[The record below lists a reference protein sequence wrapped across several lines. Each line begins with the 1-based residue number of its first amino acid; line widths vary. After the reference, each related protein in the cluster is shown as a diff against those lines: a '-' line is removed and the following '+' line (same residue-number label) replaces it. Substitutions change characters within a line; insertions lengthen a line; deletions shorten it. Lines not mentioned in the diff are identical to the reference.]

1 MRGFPGD
8 RAKIVP
14 ERARRA
20 PSRTSRHA
28 QLSRRSF
35 SRMATAG
42 GFHASRKRVRARD
55 RASFV
60 LPNAI

>member
-20 PSRTSRHA
+20 
-28 QLSRRSF
+28 RRAPAVTRNYPSF

-42 GFHASRKRVRARD
+42 GFHASGKRVRAHD
-55 RASFV
+55 RASSA